1 MNLCGLQWN
10 WPKYFIFFSSL
21 SILDRE
27 AEHKKAKLHAYNS
40 SFFSQFKKQTNT
52 YAAFLPS
59 IVYVIFGHALRGKLK
74 IYYVQVHGQGFHN
87 SVL

>member
-1 MNLCGLQWN
+1 M
-10 WPKYFIFFSSL
+10 PI
-21 SILDRE
+21 I
-27 AEHKKAKLHAYNS
+27 AV
-40 SFFSQFKKQTNT
+40 FFSQFKKQTNT